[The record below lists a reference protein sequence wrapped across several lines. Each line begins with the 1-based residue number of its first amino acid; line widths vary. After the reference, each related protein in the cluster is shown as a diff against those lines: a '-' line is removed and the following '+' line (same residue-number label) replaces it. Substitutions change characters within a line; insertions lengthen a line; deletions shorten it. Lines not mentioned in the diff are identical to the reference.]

1 MTARTGQHRPGRET
15 SAQAGRTG
23 LVAQSGPAAE
33 SEKTAQGHCAAATV
47 AVSLQA
53 VRKSFGRHTAL
64 HDLTCELPK
73 GVITGI
79 VGPDAAGKTTLLRL
93 LAGLL
98 QPDGGSMH
106 ILGKTPLELV
116 AQEPNRLGYMPQKF
130 GLYEDLT
137 VLANLRLHARLRGL
151 ERERGEELFARLLS
165 FTGLAPFTGRLA
177 GRLSG
182 GMKQK
187 LGIACALL
195 GDPDLLLLDEPGV
208 GVDPLSRRELW
219 TMVAE
224 LAGQGM
230 TILWS
235 TAYLDEAERC
245 PHILMLDEGRILY
258 QGEPQAFCARCA
270 GRVWLLPQTRPH
282 AGEQTDEQAGSR
294 TARAGSAGQAVTGSR
309 TGFLHYFREK
319 GVEDVVVQGSSVRLV
334 LAEDA
339 PAALLAEVQQ
349 KGFPV
354 APRLEDAYMSGL
366 GGINAAPSPYV
377 SGIRRA
383 SGPASG
389 SGPAIVAEHLTR
401 TYGSFTAAGD
411 ISFTVQQGQIYGL
424 LGPNGAGK
432 STTFRMLC
440 GLTRPTSGTC
450 TVAGI
455 NMLSS
460 TSRARAQLGYMAQKF
475 SLYPDIPVQ
484 ANIRIYGTIYGLS
497 GAALAERSAEL
508 ADALELTQHLGDIT
522 DTLSLGLKQRLAL
535 LCATLHDPAVLFLDE
550 PTSGVDV
557 RTRRDFWKHILAMTG
572 RGTSVLVTTH
582 LMDEAEYC
590 DAIALIYQGRMIRQ
604 GSPDELK
611 ADCRACTGLA
621 DPTLEEAFIAQIER
635 HDQERCAGLNESCAE
650 HSESCAGHNAG
661 CADGHSDGRTGARS
675 QHSTDSRAD
684 SSTVSSVPGSGR
696 RHEH

>member
-1 MTARTGQHRPGRET
+1 MPSPGVQVR
-15 SAQAGRTG
+15 G
-23 LVAQSGPAAE
+23 L
-33 SEKTAQGHCAAATV
+33 C
-47 AVSLQA
+47 
-53 VRKSFGRHTAL
+53 KSFGSHVAL
-64 HDLTCELPK
+64 NNVSCSLPK
-73 GVITGI
+73 GCITGI
-79 VGPDAAGKTTLLRL
+79 VGPDAAGKTTFLRL

-98 QPDGGSMH
+98 RPDSGSMD
-106 ILGKTPLELV
+106 IFGKSPEDLV
-116 AQEPNRLGYMPQKF
+116 ASEPNRLGYMPQKF

-151 ERERGEELFARLLS
+151 DRESGEAVFARLLS
-165 FTGLAPFTGRLA
+165 FTGLAPFVDRLA

-195 GDPDLLLLDEPGV
+195 GQPDLLLLDEPGV

-245 PHILMLDEGRILY
+245 PHILMLDEGSVLY
-258 QGEPQAFCARCA
+258 EGDPATFCQRTRR
-270 GRVWLLPQTRPH
+270 RVFLLPQH
-282 AGEQTDEQAGSR
+282 EAGRS
-294 TARAGSAGQAVTGSR
+294 
-309 TGFLHYFREK
+309 GFLRYFGEE
-319 GVEDVVVQGSSVRLV
+319 GVEDVVVQGSMLRLV
-334 LAEDA
+334 LAKDA
-339 PAALLAEVQQ
+339 PQKLQDEVRAAGRAVS
-349 KGFPV
+349 
-354 APRLEDAYMSGL
+354 PRLEDSYMSAL
-366 GGINAAPSPYV
+366 GGINRAPSPFAR
-377 SGIRRA
+377 GERRTR
-383 SGPASG
+383 GDT
-389 SGPAIVAEHLTR
+389 PAIRAEHLTR
-401 TYGSFTAAGD
+401 KYGSFTAAGD
-411 ISFTVQQGQIYGL
+411 ISFEVQQGQIFGL

-450 TVAGI
+450 RVAGI

-460 TSRARAQLGYMAQKF
+460 TSRARGQIGYMAQKF
-475 SLYPDIPVQ
+475 SLYPDIPVW
-484 ANIRIYGTIYGLS
+484 ANIRIYGTLYGLAGDALS
-497 GAALAERSAEL
+497 QRSKDLAAALGLDE
-508 ADALELTQHLGDIT
+508 HLSDIT
-522 DTLSLGLKQRLAL
+522 GTLSLGLKQRLAL

-590 DAIALIYQGRMIRQ
+590 DTIALIYQGAMISL

-611 ADCRACTGLA
+611 AECKRIAHLE

-635 HDQERCAGLNESCAE
+635 HTQ
-650 HSESCAGHNAG
+650 
-661 CADGHSDGRTGARS
+661 TGA
-675 QHSTDSRAD
+675 
-684 SSTVSSVPGSGR
+684 GSMA
-696 RHEH
+696 